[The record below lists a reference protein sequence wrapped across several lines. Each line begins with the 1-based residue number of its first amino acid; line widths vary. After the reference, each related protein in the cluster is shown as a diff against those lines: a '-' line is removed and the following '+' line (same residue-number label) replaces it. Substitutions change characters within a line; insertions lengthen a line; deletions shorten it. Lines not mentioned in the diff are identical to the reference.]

1 VSGTLFKNYHT
12 QERRGDEMRREVLFF
27 VVVGFILALVNTTNA
42 TVIWGVTG
50 TSNMNSANALSEVF
64 TVDTQT
70 WTATKLDTT
79 TLDGSNRGRNY
90 SDIAVTQ
97 GGSVYCIG
105 SDYKGGGSYFKDFF
119 RLNPATGQVLQAWR
133 GINPRNVE
141 MNALVALN
149 DTTLYAIEGGLSSQN
164 NPHLIR
170 INLNA
175 LGNYS
180 SAVDVGQIDGTTGY
194 SGGDVVLLLS
204 GQNLAAASLGGGDD
218 IYKIDLTNPATAS
231 KIVTATKA
239 NIAGLAWDY
248 DALGGPKLLGGI
260 FTDNAKWLYNLNLG
274 TGSMTQVYSL
284 NPTLSWDIFGLASV
298 PEPATVCLLGLGT
311 LVLLRRKR

>member
-1 VSGTLFKNYHT
+1 
-12 QERRGDEMRREVLFF
+12 MRRVVLSFI
-27 VVVGFILALVNTTNA
+27 VAGFMLALVNTTNA

-70 WTATKLDTT
+70 WIATKLNTT

-119 RLNPATGQVLQAWR
+119 RLDPATGQVLQAWH
-133 GINPRNVE
+133 GINPRKAE

-149 DTTLYAIEGGLSSQN
+149 DTTLYAIEGGWSSQN
-164 NPHLIR
+164 TPHLIR
-170 INLNA
+170 INLDA
-175 LGNYS
+175 AGNYS
-180 SAVDVGQIDGTTGY
+180 SAVDVGQIDATVGY
-194 SGGDVVLLLS
+194 SGGDIVLLLD

-218 IYKIDLTNPATAS
+218 IYRIDLTNPATAT
-231 KIVTATKA
+231 KIVTTAQT
-239 NIAGLAWDY
+239 NIAGLAWDH
-248 DALGGPKLLGGI
+248 DALGGPQLLSGI

-274 TGSMTQVYSL
+274 TGSMTQVISL
-284 NPTLSWDIFGLASV
+284 NSTLSWDIFGLAST
-298 PEPATVCLLGLGT
+298 PEPATVCLLGLGA

>member
-1 VSGTLFKNYHT
+1 
-12 QERRGDEMRREVLFF
+12 MRREVLFF
-27 VVVGFILALVNTTNA
+27 VVAGFILALVNTTNA

-119 RLNPATGQVLQAWR
+119 RLDPATGQVLQAWR
-133 GINPRNVE
+133 GINPHNLE

-149 DTTLYAIEGGLSSQN
+149 NTTLYAVEGGWTGQN
-164 NPHLIR
+164 TPHLIR
-170 INLNA
+170 INLDA

-180 SAVDVGQIDGTTGY
+180 SAVDVGLIDGTTGS
-194 SGGDVVLLLS
+194 SGGDVVLLDS
-204 GQNLAAASLGGGDD
+204 QSLAAASLGGGAD
-218 IYKIDLTNPATAS
+218 IYQIDLTNPATAS
-231 KIVTATKA
+231 KIVTAAQTS
-239 NIAGLAWDY
+239 IAGLAWDY
-248 DALGGPKLLGGI
+248 DALGGPQLLSGI

-274 TGSMTQVYSL
+274 TGSMTQVVSL
-284 NPTLSWDIFGLASV
+284 NPTLTWDIFGLASV
-298 PEPATVCLLGLGT
+298 PEPATVCLLGLGA
-311 LVLLRRKR
+311 LSLLRRKR